1 MGDPKR
7 QRKKYSKPPHPWLAE
22 RIEEEKALIKEFGLK
37 NKKEIWK
44 VASLVRKFST
54 QAKRLIAEKTEQARV
69 EEIQLLNRLKKL
81 NLATEKTH
89 LEDVLGLEIK
99 DILERRLQTLL
110 FKKGLARSMNQAR
123 QFITHGHVL
132 VGNKKI
138 TVPGFLVPKK
148 LEPTI
153 SFAVGS
159 PLFKEEHPERAK
171 KAKMP
176 KKKEKIVKKEKSEKK
191 KQTKK
196 PKETKKNETK
206 TKETKT
212 K

>member
-37 NKKEIWK
+37 NKREIWK
-44 VASLVRKFST
+44 AASLVRNFSI
-54 QAKRLIAEKTEQARV
+54 QAKRLIAEKTEQARK
-69 EEIQLLNRLKKL
+69 EEIQLLDRLKKL

-89 LEDVLGLEIK
+89 LEDVLGLKIK
-99 DILERRLQTLL
+99 DVLERRLQTLL

-148 LEPTI
+148 LEQSI

-159 PLFKEEHPERAK
+159 SLFKEEHPERVK
-171 KAKMP
+171 KAPVP
-176 KKKEKIVKKEKSEKK
+176 KKKEKPVKKAKSEK
-191 KQTKK
+191 KK

-206 TKETKT
+206 KTKT
-212 K
+212 EAKAK